1 MPDLSSLTTNFF
13 ATPNEGF
20 TTTTSGPVDSS
31 SDTVVPFNSV
41 SGLTNGSIFTGLI
54 DPGNAKERAFTG
66 VVDTGGSQITSVK
79 FTTGTNATHTTG
91 ATIVD
96 YVTGTHFGAMTKG
109 IGITHEQSGL
119 NKSGVLYPSPV
130 FSGTAT
136 GTYTLGG
143 TPTIQS
149 PTFTGAYSGWVTETE
164 LPDTIT
170 NNGNRSYDLVFNST
184 DLTDTLSTGMRL
196 RLTRTVSAPTQCA
209 DLESSSS
216 QYFSSASAGL
226 AGMTFTDDFTVI
238 IHVPALESYAAM
250 RAVSRIGA
258 SSGWSLGL
266 RSDGRVEII
275 GYNASYANFSSCLS
289 YQSVP
294 LGKAFDIVAQLDMSA
309 FTATPTT
316 SYIMIDGI
324 DVPAVVS
331 RGGTNPTSL
340 VQQGDLNIGAY
351 NNAAEFFDGKI
362 AQVAIF
368 SAKVTQATAR
378 TYLSQGFSGSETNL
392 VSAYSL
398 SNSLLDL
405 NAANNNDLTANGG
418 ALATAVDSPFGNHL
432 GGTLEYAIITKTAFS
447 TNTTLTVQVPEGC
460 AIPTSG
466 GVSAVAYSTQ
476 ATPYGFPREKN
487 KWVVSSITRA
497 QYNQASPATS
507 EVWYNVGSHQL
518 SIPVGSWSVSYQSP
532 SQVNATNAA
541 VAYST
546 LSTAN
551 NTTGDREFV
560 ASWYAGVA
568 MTGGGMKTI
577 RRNLSVLSATTYY
590 LNLAQY
596 AGTSATIY
604 NLESNATA
612 GPSVAIIEVECA
624 YL

>member
-209 DLESSSS
+209 YLESGSS
-216 QYFSSASAGL
+216 QYFAKASPTGL
-226 AGMTFTDDFTVI
+226 AQTDDITCMAWI
-238 IHVPALESYAAM
+238 KLESYTGAVQVIMSRANGSTDGWNFYIGTSGQVVLGGARAADDL
-250 RAVSRIGA
+250 VS
-258 SSGWSLGL
+258 
-266 RSDGRVEII
+266 
-275 GYNASYANFSSCLS
+275 S

-294 LGKAFDIVAQLDMSA
+294 LGKWTHVAVSIDMSGTSGLVYIDGVLVPSLYTNNGNSA
-309 FTATPTT
+309 FLTPTADFRIGAGT
-316 SYIMIDGI
+316 
-324 DVPAVVS
+324 
-331 RGGTNPTSL
+331 GGTL
-340 VQQGDLNIGAY
+340 L
-351 NNAAEFFDGKI
+351 FDGKI
-362 AQVAIF
+362 AQAGLFDAVI
-368 SAKVTQATAR
+368 SASTIR
-378 TYLSQGFSGSETNL
+378 SYMSQGLAGTETNC
-392 VSAYSL
+392 VGAWSL
-398 SNSLLDL
+398 NGVLTDLDA
-405 NAANNNDLTANGG
+405 NANTLTASGG
-418 ALATAVDSPFGNHL
+418 ALATNVDSPFGNTL
-432 GGTLEYAIITKTAFS
+432 GGTLEYGIITKTAFS

-460 AIPTSG
+460 TIPTSG
-466 GVSAVAYSTQ
+466 GVSAVAYSTSN
-476 ATPYGFPREKN
+476 AYGFPASRDR
-487 KWVVSSITRA
+487 WTVVYLGRVQVSQSSPVAGT
-497 QYNQASPATS
+497 Y
-507 EVWYNVGSHQL
+507 YNVSN
-518 SIPVGSWSVSYQSP
+518 
-532 SQVNATNAA
+532 QVVLTSLPIGPWTLTGRSGVYVNRAA
-541 VAYST
+541 GDVNVRLT
-546 LSTAN
+546 LSTTTATEEDRRYTDHSEAN
-551 NTTGDREFV
+551 NQDDWGVTLSPRREVSNTSAQSYFMNV
-560 ASWYAGVA
+560 VLVGAGGV
-568 MTGGGMKTI
+568 
-577 RRNLSVLSATTYY
+577 VLS
-590 LNLAQY
+590 LR
-596 AGTSATIY
+596 GDTSALY
-604 NLESNATA
+604 
-612 GPSVAIIEVECA
+612 IEA
-624 YL
+624 NFNF

>member
-1 MPDLSSLTTNFF
+1 MPTLTGLTTNFF

-79 FTTGTNATHTTG
+79 FTTGSNATHTTG

-184 DLTDTLSTGMRL
+184 DLTDTVSAGMRL
-196 RLTRTVSAPTQCA
+196 RLTRTVSAPTYMGG
-209 DLESSSS
+209 LFNGSSH
-216 QYFSSASAGL
+216 YFTKTTCTSTLS
-226 AGMTFTDDFTVI
+226 TVTNNFTMKATVE
-238 IHVPALESYAAM
+238 PT
-250 RAVSRIGA
+250 
-258 SSGWSLGL
+258 
-266 RSDGRVEII
+266 
-275 GYNASYANFSSCLS
+275 SYANAWICGRSDATPNNGFGMFMNGSGQLTVYVYNGGNANYRYITS
-289 YQSVP
+289 YQSLPLNKKTKVWISWTSGTVVMKFDGATVP
-294 LGKAFDIVAQLDMSA
+294 TSAAVTGGTAPTTAGTGGDWSIGRLGAYNGQYFPGYINDVGVFDAVI
-309 FTATPTT
+309 TPTT
-316 SYIMIDGI
+316 MLSLDG
-324 DVPAVVS
+324 
-331 RGGTNPTSL
+331 
-340 VQQGDLNIGAY
+340 
-351 NNAAEFFDGKI
+351 
-362 AQVAIF
+362 
-368 SAKVTQATAR
+368 QA
-378 TYLSQGFSGSETNL
+378 LLGSETNCIG
-392 VSAYSL
+392 AWSL
-398 SNSLLDL
+398 N
-405 NAANNNDLTANGG
+405 NTGVNQQAAGTNDLTATGG
-418 ALATAVDSPFGNHL
+418 VSYTVRSPYGNYL

-476 ATPYGFPREKN
+476 KAPYGFPTSPNRWRQTSLHKTSDATTSNATYGAFVAGGWSLTVPIGE
-487 KWVVSSITRA
+487 WVVGWQADMINVTATVIYFNISSTALTGLTATQGANTSPFGARAVSTTTASITSKA
-497 QYNQASPATS
+497 FVQQP
-507 EVWYNVGSHQL
+507 
-518 SIPVGSWSVSYQSP
+518 QS
-532 SQVNATNAA
+532 
-541 VAYST
+541 
-546 LSTAN
+546 LSTAQAYVMY
-551 NTTGDREFV
+551 TLG
-560 ASWYAGVA
+560 
-568 MTGGGMKTI
+568 
-577 RRNLSVLSATTYY
+577 ATT
-590 LNLAQY
+590 A
-596 AGTSATIY
+596 AGIGGDVTLCEMFAEFG
-604 NLESNATA
+604 L
-612 GPSVAIIEVECA
+612 
-624 YL
+624 L